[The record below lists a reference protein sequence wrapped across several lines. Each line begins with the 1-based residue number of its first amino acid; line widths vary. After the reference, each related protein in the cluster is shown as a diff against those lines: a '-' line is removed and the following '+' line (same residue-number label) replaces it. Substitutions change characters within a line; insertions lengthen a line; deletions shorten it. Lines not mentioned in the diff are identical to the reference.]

1 MGNAELVAMTMP
13 CSGKVDIQYLLKS
26 VETGSD
32 AVVLVGCKSSECKF
46 LQGNLRARK
55 RIGAVDEILEEAGFG
70 SHRAVY
76 IQLHGDQTPDEILRE
91 LQESTTV
98 IMNEPDSPREA

>member
-1 MGNAELVAMTMP
+1 MNMP

-26 VETGSD
+26 IETGSD

-55 RIGAVDEILEEAGFG
+55 RIGAVGEILDESGFG
-70 SHRAVY
+70 PNRAVY
-76 IQLHGDQTPDEILRE
+76 IQLHGEQTPDVILRE
-91 LQESTTV
+91 LRQCTAE
-98 IMNEPDSPREA
+98 IMNEQVNLREA